1 MDMLLSHTL
10 FNWIALLTV
19 LFYLASSVTVVINL
33 LFDKQHPNLREI
45 SLGLGWLAVAG
56 HFLLCLHNIDVSGV
70 IAHDFFNMLSL
81 VFFVISFL
89 SLVIAI
95 SKPIDTLA
103 IIIFPAAVAAVL
115 LNLGTAF
122 PSQFK
127 ESLDLGL
134 QAHIFL
140 SILSYALLTLAAFQA
155 VLLSHL
161 EKQLH
166 ARHPS
171 YFINTLPPLQVMER
185 ILFQTLGLGVIILGL
200 SLLSGFIF
208 LDDIFAQHLVH
219 KTALSILAWFVFS
232 ILLWGRVY
240 FGWRGQKAVKWV
252 YGGYISLMLSYFGSK
267 FVLQL
272 VLNQA

>member
-1 MDMLLSHTL
+1 MLLSNTL
-10 FNWIALLTV
+10 FSCLTFFTV
-19 LFYLASSVTVVINL
+19 LLYLASSVTIVINL

-45 SLGLGWLAVAG
+45 SLGLGGLAIIG
-56 HFLLCLHNIDVSGV
+56 HLFLSLHNIDASGV

-81 VFFVISFL
+81 VFFVISIL
-89 SLVIAI
+89 YLITAI
-95 SKPIDTLA
+95 TKPIDMLA
-103 IIIFPAAVAAVL
+103 IIIFPAAAIAIL
-115 LNLGTAF
+115 LDLGIAL

-127 ESLDLGL
+127 ASLNLSL

-155 VLLSHL
+155 VMLSL
-161 EKQLH
+161 QEKQLH

-171 YFINTLPPLQVMER
+171 HFVNTLPPLQVMEEM
-185 ILFQTLGLGVIILGL
+185 LFQTLGLGVIALGL
-200 SLLSGFIF
+200 ALLSGFIF

-232 ILLWGRVY
+232 ILLWGRLY

-272 VLNQA
+272 ILNQA